1 MEIFSR
7 YNRDSKLNRNK
18 LLGTATATAK
28 IRTAI
33 RTGEL
38 AIMNIF
44 VTSDLERLDNIAGSV
59 YGDSRLWW
67 VLAAASDIGWG
78 MQIPAGTMLRVVDL
92 RKVEELVT

>member
-1 MEIFSR
+1 METFSR
-7 YNRDSKLNRNK
+7 YIRDPKLNRNK

-38 AIMNIF
+38 VIMNIF
-44 VTSDLERLDNIAGSV
+44 LTSDLERLDNIAGAV
-59 YGDSRLWW
+59 YGDARLWW

-78 MQIPAGTMLRVVDL
+78 MQIPAGTLLRVVDL
-92 RKVEELVT
+92 RKVEELIT

>member
-1 MEIFSR
+1 METFSR

-44 VTSDLERLDNIAGSV
+44 VTSDLERLDNIAGAV

-78 MQIPAGTMLRVVDL
+78 MQIPAGTLLRVVDL
-92 RKVEELVT
+92 GKVEELIT